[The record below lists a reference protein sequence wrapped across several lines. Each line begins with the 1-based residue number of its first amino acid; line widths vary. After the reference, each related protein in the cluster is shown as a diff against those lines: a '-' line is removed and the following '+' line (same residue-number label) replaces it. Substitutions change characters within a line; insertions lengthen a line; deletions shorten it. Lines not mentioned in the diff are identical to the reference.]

1 MKTIYLH
8 GRLAEFGKFFEL
20 DVNDPAEAIRAL
32 SIQIPEFRSVLAEG
46 QWSIVKG
53 NLEEGCSLSEEELM
67 LSGSYDEIHILP
79 AISGSGGK
87 FGQIIL
93 GTVLIGAAIFTAGGS
108 LAVTSWGFGA
118 KALGSVGAGLVLGGV
133 SQMLIQAPSTSGGY
147 ADRESPDERPSFL
160 FDGPVNTSTQGLPVP
175 LIYGEVMTGSVVV
188 SAGMTAEDIGV

>member
-1 MKTIYLH
+1 MKTVYLH
-8 GRLAEFGKFFEL
+8 GRLAEFGECFEL
-20 DVNDPAEAIRAL
+20 DVNDPAEVIRAL

-46 QWSIVKG
+46 EWSIVKG

-67 LSGSYDEIHILP
+67 LSGSYEEIHILP
-79 AISGSGGK
+79 AITGSGGK
-87 FGQIIL
+87 FGQIVL
-93 GTVLIGAAIFTAGGS
+93 GTVLIGAAFFTGGAS
-108 LAVTSWGFGA
+108 LAAWGTGA
-118 KALGSVGAGLVLGGV
+118 KVMGSIGAGLVLGGV

-147 ADRESPDERPSFL
+147 ADRESPSERPSFL